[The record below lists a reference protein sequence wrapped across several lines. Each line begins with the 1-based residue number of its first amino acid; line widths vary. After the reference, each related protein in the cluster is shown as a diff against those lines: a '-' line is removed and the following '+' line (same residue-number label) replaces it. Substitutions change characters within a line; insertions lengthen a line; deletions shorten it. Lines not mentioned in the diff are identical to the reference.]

1 MVKTSPSSREG
12 VDLIP
17 GHGAKMP
24 YALGPKKQNIKQ
36 KQYGKNLNK
45 NLKMIHIKKSLKKK
59 KKKKKVR
66 GQQWRRGGRQ
76 SLQLY
81 FF

>member
-36 KQYGKNLNK
+36 KQYGKNFNK
-45 NLKMIHIKKSLKKK
+45 NLKMIHIKKSLKK